1 MLIFTVV
8 AAVTVGPA
16 LTLTSG
22 IADDITGVEETTIC
36 WPTVCDVPSVL
47 PPTTGD
53 DEAFALAVASAASFA
68 SARALARA
76 ASASV
81 LSFAAAAAA
90 AAAAVSARVKD
101 AGDVRTLFDLENLA
115 IYVVLSSCII
125 VETVE
130 TLPSVLDAVTTAGC

>member
-76 ASASV
+76 A
-81 LSFAAAAAA
+81 
-90 AAAAVSARVKD
+90 AAAVVPAALVQ
-101 AGDVRTLFDLENLA
+101 AGEAVAEEDLQ
-115 IYVVLSSCII
+115 
-125 VETVE
+125 
-130 TLPSVLDAVTTAGC
+130 